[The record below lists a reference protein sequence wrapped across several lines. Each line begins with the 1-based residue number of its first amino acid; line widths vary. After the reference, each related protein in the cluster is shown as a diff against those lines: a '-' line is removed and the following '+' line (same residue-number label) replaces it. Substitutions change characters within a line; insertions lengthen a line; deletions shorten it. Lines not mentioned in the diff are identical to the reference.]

1 MKYPQN
7 LVLYLAIVAT
17 LLMVLY
23 AQFIFGHYSQCFRI
37 ENSINSLGLTFGYS
51 TADVMA
57 FVESRSKQQLNC
69 YIDFLSIWDSIFPLL
84 YTLMNSLWIIYLLKK
99 RFFLIII
106 PLIQMFCDWT
116 ENYMEVSMINN
127 YLNSGLISEHLI
139 SYGSYITILKWTLS
153 ILTYTII
160 IFGIIVKIKYSLTN
174 VFNRSN

>member
-1 MKYPQN
+1 MKYPKN
-7 LVLYLAIVAT
+7 LVLYLAILAT

-23 AQFIFGHYSQCFRI
+23 AQFIFGHYSQCFSI

-51 TADVMA
+51 TADVRA

-69 YIDFLSIWDSIFPLL
+69 YIDFLRIWDSIFTLL
-84 YTLMNSLWIIYLLKK
+84 YTLMNSLWIIYLLRK

-127 YLNSGLISEHLI
+127 YLNSGFISEHLI
-139 SYGSYITILKWTLS
+139 SYGSMLTILKWTLS
-153 ILTYTII
+153 ILTYII
-160 IFGIIVKIKYSLTN
+160 ILFGIIIKIKHLLKRVLY
-174 VFNRSN
+174 RSN

>member
-1 MKYPQN
+1 MKYPKN
-7 LVLYLAIVAT
+7 LVLYLAIVAS

-23 AQFIFGHYSQCFRI
+23 AQFIFGHYSQCFRK

-116 ENYMEVSMINN
+116 ENYMEVSIINN
-127 YLNSGLISEHLI
+127 YLNSGIISEHLI

-160 IFGIIVKIKYSLTN
+160 IFGIIVKIKHSLTK